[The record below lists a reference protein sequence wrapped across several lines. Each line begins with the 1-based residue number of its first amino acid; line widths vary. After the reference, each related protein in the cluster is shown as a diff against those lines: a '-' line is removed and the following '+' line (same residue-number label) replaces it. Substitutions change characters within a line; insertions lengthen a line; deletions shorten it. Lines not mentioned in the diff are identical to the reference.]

1 MSFLLHRRKCHF
13 TLSMLEDGMTISR
26 RQYDALY
33 KEISSC
39 FSIAQQLRG
48 DIVHCAIRR
57 ESEMRTREL
66 FGNIITCPMPTS
78 NHEKFTFYIKS
89 NQLIS

>member
-1 MSFLLHRRKCHF
+1 MSLLLRRRKCHF

-33 KEISSC
+33 KEISLC

-48 DIVHCAIRR
+48 DVIHCTIRR
-57 ESEMRTREL
+57 ESDMGTREI
-66 FGNIITCPMPTS
+66 FGKTIECPIPTS
-78 NHEKFTFYIKS
+78 YHEKFTFYIKS
-89 NQLIS
+89 SQLIN